1 MRQAQSDE
9 VQSGIAKS
17 RDLPTGWCERAEH
30 VTKRSMVSIVEPF
43 FTSFGP
49 YIGLVLLG
57 GVFVAFAL
65 ERKPPVVIAI
75 AATLVTMVLGFLPP
89 RELVGVFSNSAPIT
103 IAAMFVLSGALLR
116 TGALEEISSWVIRR
130 TLRKPRLAVAE
141 VGGGTL
147 LASAFMNNTP
157 VVIIMIPIVQRLARV
172 LGIAATRLLIP
183 LSYISI
189 LGGTLTLIGTSTNLL
204 VDGVAQQ
211 QGLEAFG
218 IFEMTAVGLC
228 AAAAGLL
235 YLAVAGSFLLP
246 DRAAHA
252 LDEQGESDAFLSHL
266 TLVSESELVGR
277 RIRDIGL
284 FRRPGVRLIG
294 VQRGRNIERRG
305 FEDWSLKGGDQ
316 LIVAA
321 SPAELA
327 TLAEAH
333 DFKAGLLGVGG
344 GVAMTGPH
352 RPADL
357 RLVQA
362 VISPSHPIIGR
373 RLAEIP
379 LLSRLKVRVLGLA
392 RPHHLAGPDLANA
405 RVRAGDRLLIAAGS
419 DAAQSLQA
427 NVGLADV
434 SEAPVRAFRRTK
446 APVAIATLAA
456 VVILAALFG
465 WPIEALAIAGAGVV
479 LLLRCME
486 PEEAWGS
493 IDGNTLVLI
502 FGMLAFGKGLE
513 NAGTVDLIVTS
524 LQPLL
529 ATMTPF
535 VLLIAV
541 YAITSFLTETVTNNA
556 VAVIMTPIAIGLAS
570 ALGIDPRP
578 LVVAVMF
585 GASASFA
592 TPIGYQTNTLV
603 YGAANYRFMDFVKI
617 GVPMNIVVGVAVCL
631 AINWFF

>member
-1 MRQAQSDE
+1 MQS
-9 VQSGIAKS
+9 A
-17 RDLPTGWCERAEH
+17 L
-30 VTKRSMVSIVEPF
+30 VTFLASY
-43 FTSFGP
+43 GP
-49 YIGLVLLG
+49 YIGLILLIG
-57 GVFVAFAL
+57 IFVAFAL
-65 ERKPPVVIAI
+65 ERQPPVVIAVVGGLLMM
-75 AATLVTMVLGFLPP
+75 ALGFLPP
-89 RELVGVFSNSAPIT
+89 GELLGVFSNSAPIT
-103 IAAMFVLSGALLR
+103 IAAMFVLTGALLR
-116 TGALEEISSWVIRR
+116 TGALEEISGWVIRR
-130 TLRKPRLAVAE
+130 TLRKPRLAIAE
-141 VGGGTL
+141 IGGGTI

-157 VVIIMIPIVQRLARV
+157 VVIVMIPIVQRLARV
-172 LGIAATRLLIP
+172 LGMAATRLLIP

-218 IFEMTAVGLC
+218 IFEITAVGLC

-235 YLAVAGSFLLP
+235 YLAATGKFLLP

-266 TLVSESELVGR
+266 TLVPESVLVGR
-277 RIRDIGL
+277 HIGDIAL
-284 FRRPGVRLIG
+284 FRRPGLRLVGI
-294 VQRGRNIERRG
+294 QRGREIERRG
-305 FEDWSLKGGDQ
+305 LDQWILRAGDQ

-327 TLAEAH
+327 SMAEAR
-333 DFKAGLLGVGG
+333 DFKTGLLGVGG
-344 GVAMTGPH
+344 GVATSGTA
-352 RPADL
+352 RPEDL

-362 VISPSHPIIGR
+362 VISPSHPVIGR
-373 RLAEIP
+373 RLADIP

-392 RPHHLAGPDLANA
+392 RPRHLAGPDLANV

-419 DAAQSLQA
+419 DAAQALQG

-446 APVAIATLAA
+446 APIAIATLAA
-456 VVILAALFG
+456 VVILAAVLG
-465 WPIEALAIAGAGVV
+465 WPIEALALAGVGVV

-502 FGMLAFGKGLE
+502 FGMLAFGRGLE
-513 NAGTVDLIVTS
+513 NAGTVNLIVTS

-529 ATMTPF
+529 STMSPLF
-535 VLLIAV
+535 LLVAV
-541 YAITSFLTETVTNNA
+541 YAVTSVLTETVTNNA
-556 VAVIMTPIAIGLAS
+556 VAVIMTPIAIGLAT
-570 ALGIDPRP
+570 ALSIDARP

-631 AINWFF
+631 AISWFY